1 MEEFLF
7 FFDDSPL
14 EPADDVHGSNYDH
27 GDEQNNLYS
36 FEVADQLFNAGR
48 ECEAEA
54 CKHANPNDT
63 AYQSQERE
71 LKKAEVGQPAE
82 YRAGGSK
89 TVYVLHD
96 EHRQHS
102 ELAYKLFDPRP
113 RADKEVPGSRPAAK
127 ARADHVAERVAHE
140 TSRRTYDESF
150 LESEEPGPG
159 KHARKQ
165 KRKIALDHRPE
176 EHRPQPVSLQQL
188 VHSYSSS
195 SWFAVSGLLFLVAK
209 YPQLRPETKLRSNI
223 GRRILAHFAKIDI
236 RLTPL
241 LFSVTKLDN
250 VSAAPRVPSMTT
262 SQETASPIYIGIDLG
277 GAALKAALISHSGEI
292 IHETRFETEQRNPDV
307 LFDQVVQTALALR
320 DDPNAGGRI
329 AGIGV
334 GIPGLVNRNT
344 NRIEVM
350 PNLPALSRIDITTEL
365 SRETGLPVI
374 LDNDANAA
382 AYGELQVGA
391 ARGRREVFFV
401 MLGQGIG
408 AGLIINGQIYRGAAG
423 FAGEFGHMTIDP
435 EGIECACGNIGCL
448 ETIASGPNIVRR
460 TRERLY
466 RDRTSS
472 LSRLAIPRDR
482 EFTAEDIAHAAREG
496 DEMAQV
502 MMERT
507 GMFLGI
513 ALAAVINLLNVE
525 MVVMG
530 GGVMDA
536 GDLILKPTIKETRR
550 RAFPPSFNSC
560 EMVIAELGAKAGMIG
575 AALLARDQAS

>member
-1 MEEFLF
+1 
-7 FFDDSPL
+7 
-14 EPADDVHGSNYDH
+14 
-27 GDEQNNLYS
+27 
-36 FEVADQLFNAGR
+36 
-48 ECEAEA
+48 
-54 CKHANPNDT
+54 
-63 AYQSQERE
+63 
-71 LKKAEVGQPAE
+71 
-82 YRAGGSK
+82 
-89 TVYVLHD
+89 
-96 EHRQHS
+96 
-102 ELAYKLFDPRP
+102 
-113 RADKEVPGSRPAAK
+113 
-127 ARADHVAERVAHE
+127 
-140 TSRRTYDESF
+140 
-150 LESEEPGPG
+150 
-159 KHARKQ
+159 
-165 KRKIALDHRPE
+165 
-176 EHRPQPVSLQQL
+176 
-188 VHSYSSS
+188 
-195 SWFAVSGLLFLVAK
+195 
-209 YPQLRPETKLRSNI
+209 
-223 GRRILAHFAKIDI
+223 
-236 RLTPL
+236 
-241 LFSVTKLDN
+241 
-250 VSAAPRVPSMTT
+250 MTT
-262 SQETASPIYIGIDLG
+262 NGSVFIGIDLG
-277 GAALKAALISHSGEI
+277 GSTLKGALISNTGEI
-292 IHETRFETEQRNPDV
+292 IEVSRFEAEQKGHDA
-307 LFDQVVQTALALR
+307 LFGQIVDTALKLR
-320 DDPNAGGRI
+320 DHKSAGGPV

-334 GIPGLVNRNT
+334 GIPGLVNRKT

-350 PNLPALSRIDITTEL
+350 PKLPALSQIDITTEL

-401 MLGQGIG
+401 TLGTGIG

-530 GGVMDA
+530 GGVVEA

-560 EMVIAELGAKAGMIG
+560 EIVIAKLGATAGMIG
-575 AALLARDQAS
+575 AALMARDQAQ

>member
-1 MEEFLF
+1 M
-7 FFDDSPL
+7 
-14 EPADDVHGSNYDH
+14 
-27 GDEQNNLYS
+27 
-36 FEVADQLFNAGR
+36 
-48 ECEAEA
+48 
-54 CKHANPNDT
+54 
-63 AYQSQERE
+63 
-71 LKKAEVGQPAE
+71 
-82 YRAGGSK
+82 
-89 TVYVLHD
+89 
-96 EHRQHS
+96 
-102 ELAYKLFDPRP
+102 
-113 RADKEVPGSRPAAK
+113 
-127 ARADHVAERVAHE
+127 
-140 TSRRTYDESF
+140 
-150 LESEEPGPG
+150 
-159 KHARKQ
+159 
-165 KRKIALDHRPE
+165 
-176 EHRPQPVSLQQL
+176 
-188 VHSYSSS
+188 
-195 SWFAVSGLLFLVAK
+195 
-209 YPQLRPETKLRSNI
+209 
-223 GRRILAHFAKIDI
+223 
-236 RLTPL
+236 
-241 LFSVTKLDN
+241 
-250 VSAAPRVPSMTT
+250 
-262 SQETASPIYIGIDLG
+262 TASQTSESVFIGIDLG
-277 GAALKAALISHSGEI
+277 GTSLKAALVSPTGEI
-292 IHETRFETEQRNPDV
+292 IHETRIETELRNPEA
-307 LFDQVVQTALALR
+307 LFKQVIKTALSLR
-320 DDPNAGGRI
+320 DDKNAGGRV
-329 AGIGV
+329 AGIGI
-334 GIPGLVNRNT
+334 GIPGLVNRKT

-350 PNLPALSRIDITTEL
+350 PNLPALSEIDITSEL
-365 SRETGLPVI
+365 STQTGLPVI

-391 ARGRREVFFV
+391 SRGQKEVFFIT
-401 MLGQGIG
+401 LGTGIG

-560 EMVIAELGAKAGMIG
+560 EIVIAKLGATAGMIG
-575 AALLARDQAS
+575 AALMARDQAN